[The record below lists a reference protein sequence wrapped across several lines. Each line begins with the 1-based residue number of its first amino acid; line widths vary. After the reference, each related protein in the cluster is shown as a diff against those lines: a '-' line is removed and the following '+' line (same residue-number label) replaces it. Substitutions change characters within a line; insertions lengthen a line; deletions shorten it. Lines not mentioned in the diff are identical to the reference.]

1 MVRGGDFAGQLA
13 DLIIHDDQKRSK
25 EGREEMATPFHTA
38 RIQVKGLLKEADHAI
53 RLVWIEVVID
63 CWTTSTGWLNQ
74 VATAN
79 DFGTKPMPC
88 VARCCVRAASLLL
101 GQNS

>member
-1 MVRGGDFAGQLA
+1 MNREATAPRSG
-13 DLIIHDDQKRSK
+13 HDDQKRSK

-79 DFGTKPMPC
+79 DFGTKPMP
-88 VARCCVRAASLLL
+88 VWRDALSEPRVWLL